1 MRMRMSDV
9 GWTVVAAAVMALL
22 APSPAVA
29 LQPLEEF
36 LASAA
41 SRNADELESRA
52 NVAQQRAQ
60 AGVALGRVLPGVAAT
75 GSYIRGQYESRV
87 ALPTPGGATELIT
100 ITPRDQLQGTAA
112 LNVPLVDLANFRRLA
127 AARTSAEGAARQL
140 DATRLQ
146 VQGQVVQDYYQLVAD
161 VALVS
166 ASQRALVVSRE
177 SLRLSQLRFDAGAA
191 AALDVDRARADVE
204 TQVQQVSASELQ
216 VQLASRALESTSG
229 MTPSASGVVTLEDD
243 LHPEPEL
250 PSFQAGFDELPSVA
264 SARLDTRAAEQQ
276 ADAQRLALL
285 PSLAGTFSEVGTNA
299 SGFAGHDWSY
309 QGVVTLSWS
318 FDLTSLANIR
328 SGQAALETA
337 RARELRTRLS
347 AGDAIHRQ
355 WNTVA
360 AAIARSKSARV
371 GKQAAASASEQ
382 ARQRYQAGSAT
393 QLELLQAQRDAFS
406 ADVAR
411 IQADADVVNARAQL
425 RVASGQSLPRARAEK
440 GAP

>member
-1 MRMRMSDV
+1 ML
-9 GWTVVAAAVMALL
+9 ALL
-22 APSPAVA
+22 SPSPAAA

-36 LASAA
+36 LAGALN
-41 SRNADELESRA
+41 RNADELESRA
-52 NVAQQRAQ
+52 NLAQQRAQ
-60 AGVALGRVLPGVAAT
+60 ADAALGRVLPGIAAS
-75 GSYIRGQYESRV
+75 GSYIRNQYESQV
-87 ALPTPGGATELIT
+87 ALPTAGGATELIT
-100 ITPRDQLQGTAA
+100 ITPHDQLQATAA
-112 LNVPLVDLANFRRLA
+112 VTVPLVDLANFRRLA
-127 AARTSAEGAARQL
+127 AARTGAEGAARQL
-140 DATRLQ
+140 EATRLQ

-161 VALVS
+161 LALV
-166 ASQRALVVSRE
+166 ATSQEALTVSRE
-177 SLRLSQLRFDAGAA
+177 SLRLAQARFEAGAA

-216 VQLASRALESTSG
+216 VQLASRALESASG
-229 MTPSASGVVTLEDD
+229 MTPSASGVVRLEDD

-250 PSFQAGFDELPSVA
+250 PSFQAGLDELPSVA

-406 ADVAR
+406 ADIAR